1 MIEPTPARHETVI
14 LWHGDDYQPLADLL
28 KEVETAATTA
38 VMAARSARRRPGED
52 GDCRP
57 TTPSARRR

>member
-1 MIEPTPARHETVI
+1 

-28 KEVETAATTA
+28 KDVETAATTA
-38 VMAARSARRRPGED
+38 VMDGPARLGDDRHDAD
-52 GDCRP
+52 GDRGS